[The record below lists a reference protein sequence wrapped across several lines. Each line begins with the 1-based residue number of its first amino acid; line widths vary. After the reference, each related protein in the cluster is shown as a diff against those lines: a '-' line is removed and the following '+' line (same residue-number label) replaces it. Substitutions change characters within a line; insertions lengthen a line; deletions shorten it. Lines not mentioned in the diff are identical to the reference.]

1 MTLDL
6 DHSRQQVNRNWT
18 SRRRGVLVLTA
29 TLVYAVTFIPFHRVL
44 GPQVTALSIL
54 PVVAAG
60 WYYGLQVGLLAGL
73 LTFPLNTLLLNLAG
87 EPGWAVLIST
97 GGMPTYAVAVLIGA
111 IVGHLHNLG
120 EQMKRELIQRQ
131 QMEEAL
137 RESEARNR
145 ALLAETERRLREQT
159 ALREAATAISSTL
172 NLDEILAQITQQTTQ
187 IMGAD
192 GCAISSWERENGTV
206 VALADYASPQ
216 STPSNDD
223 VIEADQS
230 YSLSEYPATAR
241 VLHEH
246 VPLIIYVDDPAADEA
261 EKTLLKSLRWAGLLM
276 MPMLYQEQ
284 AIGLMEVYLD
294 DTDRYRFTDDD
305 VTLCQALA
313 NQAVVAME
321 NARLYEEA
329 RRRAA
334 DMIALYTIGRMASRS
349 LVLEDVLS
357 QALSSTLA
365 LLEFDAGLITL
376 ADPGDGRLRLA
387 VEKGLPSILKR
398 RHQRSQ
404 LVDTLCTYVHDQRQS
419 LVLNDLEQETPVA
432 IREITAQ
439 MPAIGLRACACIPL
453 THHDRSLGTM
463 SLFAHHPRPFTS
475 TERTFL
481 DAVGHQLATA
491 VSNAQLFQTIAGER
505 SRLQALI
512 ESSSSGIILVGT
524 DLRVLVTNPPA
535 LEFLHLSGQPE
546 DWADRPLQDTL
557 ATLRHQEPVVVR
569 SALAEMRRIQGGDE
583 SPAEGELSVPPR
595 TINWLSLPVQMDTTT
610 LGRLVVLRDVTE
622 EHLLAQMREDLTHTM
637 VHDLRNPLTAIMGS
651 LDLLKFFGDNLSDD
665 QHDTVKLARSS
676 TQKML
681 KLINNILEV
690 SQLESR
696 SMPLQRAP
704 VPLADLIAE
713 ALRVQSQLAADQDVR
728 LEADV
733 PPNLPP
739 AWADARLMERV
750 LQNLLDNAIKFSP
763 AGGQVK
769 VTARL
774 DDGATPRHEAEQPD
788 GRSYLV
794 LSVSDSGPGIS
805 PELHGQLF
813 QKFVTGR
820 HERSATGLGLAFCKL
835 AVEAHGG
842 SIWIESTHSSQ
853 ENESGQGTT
862 FTFTLPVAS
871 PD

>member
-6 DHSRQQVNRNWT
+6 DHSRQQVNGNWT
-18 SRRRGVLVLTA
+18 SRRKGVLVLTA
-29 TLVYAVTFIPFHRVL
+29 TLVYAVTFVPFHRVL
-44 GPQVTALSIL
+44 GHEVTALSML

-60 WYYGLQVGLLAGL
+60 WYYGLRVGLLAGL
-73 LTFPLNTLLLNLAG
+73 LTFPLNTLLLNVAG
-87 EPGWAVLIST
+87 EPGWGALILA

-120 EQMKRELIQRQ
+120 EQMRQELIQRQ

-137 RESEARNR
+137 RKSEARNR

-172 NLDEILAQITQQTTQ
+172 NLDEILAQITEQTTQ

-206 VALADYASPQ
+206 VALADYISPE
-216 STPSNDD
+216 SAASNDD
-223 VIEADQS
+223 IIEADQAF
-230 YSLSEYPATAR
+230 SLSNYPATAR

-246 VPLIIYVDDPAADEA
+246 APLIVYVDDPAADEA

-284 AIGLMEVYLD
+284 AIGLMEVYVD
-294 DTDRYRFTDDD
+294 DTDRHRFTDDD

-313 NQAVVAME
+313 NQAVVAIE

-376 ADPGDGRLRLA
+376 ADPVDGRLRLA
-387 VEKGLPSILKR
+387 VEKGLPSIVR
-398 RHQRSQ
+398 RHHQRSH

-419 LVLNDLEQETPVA
+419 LVLSDVEQETPVA
-432 IREITAQ
+432 LREITAQ
-439 MPAIGLRACACIPL
+439 MPAMGLRACACIPL
-453 THHDRSLGTM
+453 THQDRSLGTM

-491 VSNAQLFQTIAGER
+491 VANAQLFQTIAGER

-524 DLRVLVTNPPA
+524 DLKVLVTNLPA
-535 LEFLHLSGQPE
+535 LEFLRLSGQPE
-546 DWADRPLQDTL
+546 DWAGRPLQDTL
-557 ATLRHQEPVVVR
+557 ATLRHHAPAVVR
-569 SALAEMRRIQGGDE
+569 SALAEMRRIQQGDE
-583 SPAEGELSVPPR
+583 SPTEGELSVPPR
-595 TINWLSLPVQMDTTT
+595 TINWLSLPVQVDTTT

-637 VHDLRNPLTAIMGS
+637 VHDLRNPLTAISGS

-665 QHDTVKLARSS
+665 QRDTVELARSS
-676 TQKML
+676 TRKML
-681 KLINNILEV
+681 KLVNNILEV
-690 SQLESR
+690 SQLESK
-696 SMPLQRAP
+696 SMPLLRTS
-704 VPLADLIAE
+704 VSLADLIAE
-713 ALRVQSQLAADQDVR
+713 NLRVQSRLAADQDLR
-728 LEADV
+728 LKADV

-739 AWADARLMERV
+739 AWADARLIERV

-763 AGGQVK
+763 SGGLVK

-774 DDGATPRHEAEQPD
+774 GDGDITRHKEGQPAP
-788 GRSYLV
+788 GPQLAI
-794 LSVSDSGPGIS
+794 SVSDSGPGIPS
-805 PELHGQLF
+805 ELHGQLF

-820 HERSATGLGLAFCKL
+820 QEGSETGLGLAFCKL

-842 SIWIESTHSSQ
+842 SIWIDPTHPSQ
-853 ENESGQGTT
+853 EADSGQGAT